1 MTTYE
6 DVVNAFESIIKSK
19 YVLADGLV
27 EQWFKN
33 AVGEYELNIGKLG
46 YDADEMG
53 FLLSDGESTFFDSK
67 GNLSNHVILNLAELM
82 KSYYMQQER
91 RRVNQLNNII
101 GKDISL
107 NGKFSKLNLQQFN
120 DFLNIFFRLIKE
132 WKNEEYS
139 QNENTI
145 INIRIVEKDNQY
157 DFHIYHKLPSNFD
170 SFLDLVHKLH

>member
-33 AVGEYELNIGKLG
+33 AIGEYELNIGKLG

-53 FLLSDGESTFFDSK
+53 FLLSDGENTFFDSK

-107 NGKFSKLNLQQFN
+107 NGTGDTKKYTAAEADGVDSKVA
-120 DFLNIFFRLIKE
+120 DFFQKQ
-132 WKNEEYS
+132 KPPAY
-139 QNENTI
+139 
-145 INIRIVEKDNQY
+145 V
-157 DFHIYHKLPSNFD
+157 
-170 SFLDLVHKLH
+170 

>member
-67 GNLSNHVILNLAELM
+67 GNLSNHVVLNLAELM

-107 NGKFSKLNLQQFN
+107 NGTGDTKKYTAAEADVVDSKVA
-120 DFLNIFFRLIKE
+120 DFFQKQ
-132 WKNEEYS
+132 KPPAY
-139 QNENTI
+139 
-145 INIRIVEKDNQY
+145 V
-157 DFHIYHKLPSNFD
+157 
-170 SFLDLVHKLH
+170 